1 MKVKVLDEKVIG
13 LVAAGEVIDSP
24 SNIVKELVENSI
36 DANSKSIKIEIFD
49 DKDLI
54 KISDDGEG
62 FSKEDIPI
70 SFKKHATSKINRV
83 EDLYM
88 INSYGFR
95 GEALPSIAAVS
106 KVTLIS
112 KKKDID
118 FGYKY
123 VNEYGEEKSFEKCP
137 ANIGTC
143 FEISDIFSNYPV
155 RKKFLKSPSKEN
167 ALIIDLIYKF
177 SISKPEI
184 MFEVYYNEKLRYK
197 TNGDGNLRNVLYSIY
212 GTTVYDNLIEVKKDL
227 NGLNISGYIAK
238 PVVAR
243 NNKDDLLYF
252 VNGRIVRHK
261 IIDKAIIDAYSGY
274 FMKNKYPL
282 VVLNINI
289 EPSFVDV
296 NIHPKKTEIKFNN
309 DETIY
314 VAIYDLIVS
323 ILKNSNLIFSETLI
337 NKEIYNDRDFTN
349 KKTIEQENYYTEYL
363 DNRIIRGD
371 NNFIEQDKDAAIVEN
386 ENSSIGNTRNVDDL
400 PSLSDLDKGTS
411 NNSVFAKIKTE
422 NCGNYHTGHPDNNL
436 NRGAYNNQTVIKE
449 TIPEIARDYRLI
461 GQIFKTYILIEFND
475 KLYIIDQHAAHEK
488 INYEKL
494 INAYKNNKVI
504 KQNIYPPI
512 IIRLNQV
519 NMVNVKKYIAEFDKL
534 GFEIELFGD
543 LDIRVSTIPYS
554 LIDIQI
560 KDVICEMIDELDY
573 ASNVNSVETIVE
585 KLATTACKKSVKANM
600 VLSELQIDN
609 LIKDLFK
616 LDNPFNCPHG
626 RPTIIELS
634 KNEFEKKFGRIV

>member
-112 KKKDID
+112 RKKDID

-123 VNEYGEEKSFEKCP
+123 VIEYGEEKSFEKCP
-137 ANIGTC
+137 ANVGTS

-184 MFEVYYNEKLRYK
+184 MFEVYYNEKLKYK
-197 TNGDGNLRNVLYSIY
+197 TNGDGTLKNVLYSIY
-212 GTTVYDNLIEVKKDL
+212 GTIVFDNLIEVKKDL
-227 NGLNISGYIAK
+227 NGLSILGYIAK

-282 VVLNINI
+282 VVLNIDI

-314 VAIYDLIVS
+314 LAVYDLINNT
-323 ILKNSNLIFSETLI
+323 LKNSNLIFSETLI
-337 NKEIYNDRDFTN
+337 NKDISNDRVLIN
-349 KKTIEQENYYTEYL
+349 EKTIEQENYYTEHL
-363 DNRIIRGD
+363 DNRLIRGV
-371 NNFIEQDKDAAIVEN
+371 NNFIEQDKNDLVSQIV
-386 ENSSIGNTRNVDDL
+386 NSSIENTKNIDDL

-422 NCGNYHTGHPDNNL
+422 NCENYHTGHPDNNL

-494 INAYKNNKVI
+494 INAYKNNEVV

-519 NMVNVKKYIAEFDKL
+519 KMVNVKKCIDEFDKL

-543 LDIRVSTIPYS
+543 LDIRVSAIPYS

-573 ASNVNSVETIVE
+573 ASNVNSVETIVD

-616 LDNPFNCPHG
+616 LDDPFNCPHG